1 MTRKPTRHSGG
12 FTLIELMIVI
22 AILGIMATMAVPTF
36 QDRVMRS
43 QVSEGLALAE
53 FAKQA
58 VAEHYSKMRRLP
70 RNNEE
75 AGLPPADKIVGT
87 YVQSVLVREGVVQ
100 ITYGQQANRHL
111 HGKTLSLRPA
121 TVPNYPKVPI
131 AWVCGLAAVPQG
143 MEAANPAKSDL
154 PPTAYP
160 LDCRS

>member
-1 MTRKPTRHSGG
+1 MTLKSFPQHRG

-36 QDRVMRS
+36 QDRVLRS
-43 QVSEGLALAE
+43 QVSEGMALAE

-58 VAEHYSKMRRLP
+58 IAEHYSKTRRLP
-70 RNNEE
+70 SSNEE
-75 AGLPPADKIVGT
+75 AGLPPPDKIVGT
-87 YVQSVLVREGVVQ
+87 YVQSVLVRDGALL

-121 TVPNYPKVPI
+121 TVPDYPKVPL

-143 MEAANPAKSDL
+143 MVTNNQAKSDL

-160 LDCRS
+160 LDCRA